1 MGKNKHTFII
11 LITLLLLLTN
21 CSCSKCI
28 STVVMINVK
37 YDSFSELRF
46 RSVPISE
53 YELYRSEYKT
63 SIKNKCDIL
72 KIISEIEEVKKNS
85 KVIEFCNIDVRMR
98 ISIMSDLEEREVYI
112 DNFYLVEKNKC
123 YEITSE
129 SLTRILTL
137 IDNGLAKELTY

>member
-1 MGKNKHTFII
+1 MGKNKLTFII
-11 LITLLLLLTN
+11 LITLLLLLTK

-53 YELYRSEYKT
+53 YELYISEYKT

-98 ISIMSDLEEREVYI
+98 ISIISDLEEREVYI

-123 YEITSE
+123 YEMTSE

>member
-1 MGKNKHTFII
+1 MGKNKLTFII

-53 YELYRSEYKT
+53 YELYISEYKT

-98 ISIMSDLEEREVYI
+98 ISIISDLEEREVYI

-123 YEITSE
+123 YEMTSE

>member
-63 SIKNKCDIL
+63 SIKNKCDIV

>member
-63 SIKNKCDIL
+63 SIKNKCDIV

-137 IDNGLAKELTY
+137 IDNGLVKELTY

>member
-53 YELYRSEYKT
+53 YELYISEYKT

-98 ISIMSDLEEREVYI
+98 ISIISDLEEREVYI

-123 YEITSE
+123 YEMTSE

>member
-1 MGKNKHTFII
+1 
-11 LITLLLLLTN
+11 
-21 CSCSKCI
+21 
-28 STVVMINVK
+28 MINVK

-53 YELYRSEYKT
+53 YELYISEYKT

-98 ISIMSDLEEREVYI
+98 ISIISDLEEREVYI

-123 YEITSE
+123 YEMTSE

>member
-1 MGKNKHTFII
+1 MVKNKNTFII

-53 YELYRSEYKT
+53 YELYISEYKT

-98 ISIMSDLEEREVYI
+98 ISIISDLEEREVYI

-123 YEITSE
+123 YEMTSE